1 MFFLLLRSF
10 LFKIVV
16 VSFLIYLHIRRAYFH
31 MCLTTTENRH
41 PFREWL
47 SLCTLLTYGSLYVR
61 SLPILWMCVQGFRDV
76 FMNKSNYSRPVFRKY
91 VYNTV
96 IHWIR
101 MDWYAAR
108 IRSVLGGIHWNSQF
122 IASTFN
128 FLCAHAL
135 TFSLSLSHSL
145 SVSSILKAT
154 SCRSY
159 NMNSTHE
166 LYYDVF
172 VISFSFNN
180 SIHYSCL
187 ESDCTLNAASTA
199 FDEDMKRKTANTK

>member
-128 FLCAHAL
+128 FSCAHAL
-135 TFSLSLSHSL
+135 TLSLSLIHSPYRRYWRLLLVARIIWIQRMNCIMMSSLFRFL
-145 SVSSILKAT
+145 SIIPFIIHVLK
-154 SCRSY
+154 
-159 NMNSTHE
+159 
-166 LYYDVF
+166 
-172 VISFSFNN
+172 VIVP
-180 SIHYSCL
+180 
-187 ESDCTLNAASTA
+187 
-199 FDEDMKRKTANTK
+199 

>member
-1 MFFLLLRSF
+1 MKFQSFFRRKMRSQSITLLTLAIYLESLVDKPFQSYNFQLFPFFSRFDLFSSQLLCCFLLLLSF

-91 VYNTV
+91 AYT
-96 IHWIR
+96 
-101 MDWYAAR
+101 
-108 IRSVLGGIHWNSQF
+108 
-122 IASTFN
+122 
-128 FLCAHAL
+128 
-135 TFSLSLSHSL
+135 
-145 SVSSILKAT
+145 
-154 SCRSY
+154 
-159 NMNSTHE
+159 
-166 LYYDVF
+166 
-172 VISFSFNN
+172 
-180 SIHYSCL
+180 
-187 ESDCTLNAASTA
+187 TL
-199 FDEDMKRKTANTK
+199 